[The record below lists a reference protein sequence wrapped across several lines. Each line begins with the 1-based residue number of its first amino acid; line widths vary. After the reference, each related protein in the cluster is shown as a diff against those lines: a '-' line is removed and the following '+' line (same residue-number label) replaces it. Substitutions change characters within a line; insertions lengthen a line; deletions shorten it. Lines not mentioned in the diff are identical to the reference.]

1 MPRIIRNIV
10 IFLLA
15 FTYCNAQELT
25 TGNLITNGDF
35 ETGNSNGWTTGGDGR
50 VLEDCCVLNNR
61 TSNYDYEFGDSGYIS
76 QEFGLTSN
84 SITTEMLDNGITLNS
99 TIEVQNGECGVQ
111 GCWGGTGA
119 ADTFTNQLKIKDVT
133 GKTLAEVTQNRTDTT
148 GINGQDFQDTLIY
161 TGTGSY
167 YGNIRISGTDAN
179 APANL
184 GGPNVDNVVVTMTYD
199 SAVMPTAIQTELN
212 TVFEELFFEL
222 EEEFKEEK
230 FTFKEEKIEFKEEL
244 KFEESIVEFF
254 EEPMIMQEMKEEEKF
269 EEIIMTMAPE
279 IEEKS
284 KEEEPMEMVME
295 FFNEENSE
303 EESLDNSAEEGIIS
317 IVENKSNKEE
327 KNERSEELNEEESNS
342 ETTQTTD
349 AKETN
354 NNKQKNIQ
362 SKKTIQVTHR
372 TVLDK
377 IDEKIKDVGKNL
389 ELKNLITLKAMSDS
403 EILLEAYNVPFYKPR
418 DIYQDQLS
426 IVDNRD
432 IYSNIN
438 LNRYVQNDPI
448 STKVNKINEIKNE
461 RQQLLIQLEV
471 LKNEL

>member
-1 MPRIIRNIV
+1 MRI
-10 IFLLA
+10 LLSII
-15 FTYCNAQELT
+15 LLILSIHT
-25 TGNLITNGDF
+25 TSAEEITTNNLITNGDF
-35 ETGNSNGWTTGGDGR
+35 ETGNANGWTTGGDGR

-84 SITTEMLDNGITLNS
+84 SITTDMLDNGITLNS

-111 GCWGGTGA
+111 GCWGGTGG

-279 IEEKS
+279 IEEKV
-284 KEEEPMEMVME
+284 K
-295 FFNEENSE
+295 
-303 EESLDNSAEEGIIS
+303 
-317 IVENKSNKEE
+317 K
-327 KNERSEELNEEESNS
+327 KNLWKWLWSFLTRKI
-342 ETTQTTD
+342 
-349 AKETN
+349 AK
-354 NNKQKNIQ
+354 
-362 SKKTIQVTHR
+362 KKTLT
-372 TVLDK
+372 
-377 IDEKIKDVGKNL
+377 
-389 ELKNLITLKAMSDS
+389 
-403 EILLEAYNVPFYKPR
+403 ILLK
-418 DIYQDQLS
+418 
-426 IVDNRD
+426 
-432 IYSNIN
+432 
-438 LNRYVQNDPI
+438 
-448 STKVNKINEIKNE
+448 KV
-461 RQQLLIQLEV
+461 
-471 LKNEL
+471 